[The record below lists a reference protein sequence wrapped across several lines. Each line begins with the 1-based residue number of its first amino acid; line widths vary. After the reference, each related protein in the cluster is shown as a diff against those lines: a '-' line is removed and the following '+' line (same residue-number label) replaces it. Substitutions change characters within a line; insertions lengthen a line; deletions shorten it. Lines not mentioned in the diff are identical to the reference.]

1 MQSKLAVIIGGTSG
15 VGKHTAIDLAN
26 QNYHVIIVGS
36 RADKGR
42 QAQADI
48 SQSSCPIGFGRSE
61 YQNWCSTI
69 CSSACSHDG
78 SHRYSTQ

>member
-36 RADKGR
+36 RAD
-42 QAQADI
+42 
-48 SQSSCPIGFGRSE
+48 
-61 YQNWCSTI
+61 
-69 CSSACSHDG
+69 
-78 SHRYSTQ
+78 